1 MRPHGPTCAEQVA
14 QPLIEFEPF
23 RRSRA
28 HSRLLTIGSPHTAA
42 GPAWYVRDMLL
53 DLTDPEK
60 DALLTLVM
68 EAIEAAPPSPQTDLL
83 HSVLAKLGADTAGQA
98 IDPAAP
104 LDEAV
109 LTALRELRREGQ
121 PDVLAMVIR
130 LFRESGPT
138 ILSDMTAA
146 VASDDAVLLLSASH
160 KLRGISAN
168 VGARLLAGRCR
179 QIEASARMGIVPDNA
194 AAQVE
199 AIALEYERAQA
210 ALTNWYAANP

>member
-1 MRPHGPTCAEQVA
+1 
-14 QPLIEFEPF
+14 
-23 RRSRA
+23 
-28 HSRLLTIGSPHTAA
+28 
-42 GPAWYVRDMLL
+42 
-53 DLTDPEK
+53 
-60 DALLTLVM
+60 
-68 EAIEAAPPSPQTDLL
+68 
-83 HSVLAKLGADTAGQA
+83 VLAKLGADTATDPV
-98 IDPAAP
+98 DPAAP

-138 ILSDMTAA
+138 ILKEMTDAA
-146 VASDDAVLLLSASH
+146 ANDDAVLLLSASH

-179 QIEASARMGIVPDNA
+179 QIEASARMGIVPDSA

>member
-1 MRPHGPTCAEQVA
+1 MDFYPERLNNSAPA
-14 QPLIEFEPF
+14 F
-23 RRSRA
+23 RSGSRMVYRR
-28 HSRLLTIGSPHTAA
+28 H
-42 GPAWYVRDMLL
+42 MLL
-53 DLTDPEK
+53 DLTDAEK
-60 DALLTLVM
+60 DALLRLVM
-68 EAIEAAPPSPQTDLL
+68 EAIEAAPPSPETDLL
-83 HSVLAKLGADTAGQA
+83 HSLLAKLGADTPAEP

-130 LFRESGPT
+130 LFQESASA
-138 ILSDMTAA
+138 ILDDMTAA
-146 VASDDAVLLLSASH
+146 AAHDDAVLLLSASH

>member
-1 MRPHGPTCAEQVA
+1 
-14 QPLIEFEPF
+14 
-23 RRSRA
+23 
-28 HSRLLTIGSPHTAA
+28 
-42 GPAWYVRDMLL
+42 MLL

-60 DALLTLVM
+60 DALLRLVM
-68 EAIEAAPPSPQTDLL
+68 EAIEAAPPSPETDLL
-83 HSVLAKLGADTAGQA
+83 HSLLAKLGADTAA
-98 IDPAAP
+98 EPIDPAAP

-130 LFRESGPT
+130 LFQESASA
-138 ILSDMTAA
+138 ILDDMTDAA
-146 VASDDAVLLLSASH
+146 AHDDAVLLLSASH

-179 QIEASARMGIVPDNA
+179 QIEASARRGIVPDYA

-199 AIALEYERAQA
+199 AIALEYERTHA